1 MRRMVFFSLGL
12 LEFAIAVVLLWF
24 GWSLPGRPE
33 VEQSFTSVER
43 ATRRTGDQVDF
54 IRAQVHDLRRPE
66 LKELAARLQEQTRL
80 VARTLRKQKIDYTT
94 VATVS
99 DSLGQVAEGLDNTA
113 QTLNPDSVA
122 KVGEGLGQTAEFLE
136 ERVIPAASK
145 TADDLDASL
154 AGLRKDAKQLAALLR
169 STTPNLAAAQEI
181 HDGLARFSEGL
192 ARMNVALKLD
202 NMTAMRDGFKG
213 LESSL
218 TSGAE
223 QVEELSGYTYPVVTF
238 SGLRP
243 EIEQRKFWA
252 KGDDIASGMRKAA
265 VGVKGAS
272 KELDRLAAEL
282 PKLRETLDESRR
294 VAEKTREAMASA
306 LKQRDQVE
314 PLLKQ
319 VPEQAARMAEE
330 LPRLGADLTRVLRD
344 TDKLKDV
351 AIALKQAQKSIDMAV
366 ERWPQLRT
374 TMGRSAVVLRATQ
387 SQLNQAL
394 ENRQEYEAAMRQTI
408 ILAETFAIL
417 LPDFTEQI
425 DRQLA
430 ENEYALKDLGR
441 SIHEVSASVPVYE
454 RTAVR
459 LVETARVLLWLL
471 GPIFALH
478 GLYLVWLGR
487 PRRKRRVA
495 WHPML

>member
-1 MRRMVFFSLGL
+1 VILFSLGS
-12 LEFAIAVVLLWF
+12 LESAIAVVLICF
-24 GWSLPGRPE
+24 GWSLPGKQE
-33 VEQSFTSVER
+33 VEQSFQSVER

-66 LKELAARLQEQTRL
+66 LKELATRLQEQTRL

-94 VATVS
+94 LATVS

-113 QTLNPDSVA
+113 QTLNPESVA
-122 KVGEGLGQTAEFLE
+122 KIGEGLGHTADFLD
-136 ERVIPAASK
+136 ERLIPAAAT

-154 AGLRKDAKQLAALLR
+154 AGMRKDAKQLATLLR
-169 STTPNLAAAQEI
+169 STSPNLAAAQEI

-202 NMTAMRDGFKG
+202 NMAVMRDGFKG

-243 EIEQRKFWA
+243 EVEQRKFWS
-252 KGDDIASGMRKAA
+252 KGDDIARGMRKAA
-265 VGVKGAS
+265 EGVKGAS

-294 VAEKTREAMASA
+294 VAEKTRDTMAAA

-319 VPEQAARMAEE
+319 VPEQAARMAEA
-330 LPRLGADLTRVLRD
+330 LPRLGGDLAKILRD

-351 AIALKQAQKSIDMAV
+351 AIALRQAQQSIDMAV
-366 ERWPQLRT
+366 EHWPQMRT
-374 TMGRSAVVLRATQ
+374 TMGRSAAVLRATQ

-408 ILAETFAIL
+408 LLAETFAIL

-430 ENEYALKDLGR
+430 ENEFALKDLGQ
-441 SIHEVSASVPVYE
+441 SIHEVGTTVPVYE

-459 LVETARVLLWLL
+459 MVQTARLLLWLL

-478 GLYLVWLGR
+478 GLYLVWSGR
-487 PRRKRRVA
+487 PRRKRRAA
-495 WHPML
+495 WHPIL

>member
-1 MRRMVFFSLGL
+1 MLFLGL
-12 LEFAIAVVLLWF
+12 GILEFAIAGILLYF
-24 GWSLPGRPE
+24 GWSLPSKPE
-33 VEQSFTSVER
+33 VQQSFSSVER
-43 ATRRTGDQVDF
+43 ATRRTGDQVEF
-54 IRAQVHDLRRPE
+54 IRTQVHDLRRPE
-66 LKELAARLQEQTRL
+66 LKELAVRLQEQTRL
-80 VARTLRKQKIDYTT
+80 VARTMRKQKVDYVT

-99 DSLGQVAEGLDNTA
+99 DSLGQVATGLDNA
-113 QTLNPDSVA
+113 SQTLDPQSVA
-122 KVGEGLGQTAEFLE
+122 KVGEGLGQTADFLE
-136 ERVIPAASK
+136 ARVIPAAAK
-145 TADDLDASL
+145 TADDLDQSL

-169 STTPNLAAAQEI
+169 STTPNLGAAQEI

-192 ARMNVALKLD
+192 ARMNVALKME

-213 LESSL
+213 LETSL

-238 SGLRP
+238 SGLKP
-243 EIEQRKFWA
+243 EVEQRKFWA
-252 KGDDIASGMRKAA
+252 KGEDIAGGMRKAA
-265 VGVKGAS
+265 TGVKGAS

-294 VAEKTREAMASA
+294 VAEKTREAMAAA

-330 LPRLGADLTRVLRD
+330 LPRLGADLAKVLRD

-351 AIALKQAQKSIDMAV
+351 AVALKQAQKSIDLAV
-366 ERWPQLRT
+366 TRWPQLRT
-374 TMGRSAVVLRATQ
+374 TMSRSAVVLRATQ
-387 SQLNQAL
+387 TQLNQAL

-408 ILAETFAIL
+408 LLAETFAIL

-430 ENEYALKDLGR
+430 ENEYALGDLGR

-459 LVETARVLLWLL
+459 LVETARLLLWLL

-478 GLYLVWLGR
+478 GVYLVWSNR
-487 PRRKRRVA
+487 PHRRTLPD
-495 WHPML
+495 WNPTL